1 VTAGLELPGTR
12 ERSRRG
18 PVRHHG
24 PGPAVAGWLDP
35 RGRTLSGRAFA
46 LNRLTGLALV
56 VYLYLHLGVLSIL
69 LFGDSGW
76 STLLSVVT
84 SAVFLGADVVLIAVL
99 LFHALNGIR
108 VGLIGSG
115 LAIERQRAL
124 LRWAV
129 ALGGVALAA
138 AALHIV
144 GSAI

>member
-1 VTAGLELPGTR
+1 MTAGVELPGAR
-12 ERSRRG
+12 ERARRG

-24 PGPAVAGWLDP
+24 PGPAPAGWLDP

-69 LFGDSGW
+69 LGGESGW
-76 STLLSVVT
+76 SSLLSVVT

-99 LFHALNGIR
+99 LFHALNGVR

-115 LAIERQRAL
+115 VAVGHERRML
-124 LRWAV
+124 WWAV
-129 ALGGVALAA
+129 AVGGIALAA
-138 AALHIV
+138 ALLHIV